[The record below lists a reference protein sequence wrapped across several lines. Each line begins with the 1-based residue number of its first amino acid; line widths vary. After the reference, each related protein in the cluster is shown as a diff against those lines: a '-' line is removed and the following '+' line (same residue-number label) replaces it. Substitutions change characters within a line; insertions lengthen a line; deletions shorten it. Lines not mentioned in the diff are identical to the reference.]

1 MGCVIIV
8 TRRET
13 FFLHKKNTQQHSPDK
28 KKRYPK
34 TINRH
39 YKFDSGPCN
48 IVIVVLVI
56 SCNICDYDVTI
67 TQHGYH

>member
-13 FFLHKKNTQQHSPDK
+13 FFLHKKNTKQHSPG
-28 KKRYPK
+28 KKRYPQ
-34 TINRH
+34 TIYRH
-39 YKFDSGPCN
+39 YKFDSSPCN